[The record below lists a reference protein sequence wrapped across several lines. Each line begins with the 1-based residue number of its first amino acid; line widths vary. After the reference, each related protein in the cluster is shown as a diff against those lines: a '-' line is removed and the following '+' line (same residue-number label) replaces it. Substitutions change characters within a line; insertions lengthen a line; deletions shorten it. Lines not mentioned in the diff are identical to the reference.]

1 MREFLLMATVLTMFP
16 PARAQEAPRSDLEG
30 YLLRFDYAERR
41 NMKISSRELVKLIK
55 EGRAVLL
62 DIRFKEEHAAWRMG
76 FGLHIP
82 MNELPKRLHELDR
95 SKLIVTAC
103 PHKDRSALAMA
114 YLKTQGFE
122 VKYLED
128 GLVGLAEWLRG
139 DTAREFMP

>member
-1 MREFLLMATVLTMFP
+1 MHEFLLIAMALTMFP
-16 PARAQEAPRSDLEG
+16 PAQAQETSRSGLDA
-30 YLLRFDYAERR
+30 YLLHFDYAERR

-55 EGRAVLL
+55 EGKAVLL
-62 DIRFKEEHAAWRMG
+62 DIRFKEEHEAWHMG

-82 MNELPKRLHELDR
+82 VNELPKRIHELDR

-103 PHKDRSALAMA
+103 PHKDRSALAMV

-139 DTAREFMP
+139 DTARDVMP

>member
-1 MREFLLMATVLTMFP
+1 MREFLLVATALTMLP
-16 PARAQEAPRSDLEG
+16 PAQAQEAPRSGLEA
-30 YLLRFDYAERR
+30 YLLHFDYAERR
-41 NMKISSRELVKLIK
+41 NMKIDSRELVKRIK
-55 EGRAVLL
+55 EGKAVLL
-62 DIRFKEEHAAWRMG
+62 DIRFKEEHEAWHMG

-95 SKLIVTAC
+95 SKPIVTAC

>member
-1 MREFLLMATVLTMFP
+1 MRELLLMATALTLLP

-30 YLLRFDYAERR
+30 YLLHFDYAERR

-62 DIRFKEEHAAWRMG
+62 DIRFKEEHEAWHMG
-76 FGLHIP
+76 FGLHLP